1 LFWSLNKKD
10 IETPMNTQ
18 VDWTNEQ
25 WSRIKQ
31 VVLDEATKASVGGS
45 FLPCC
50 GPLERSATVVRAE
63 KLTDDL
69 QIRVDDVDTI
79 KLCTLT
85 VLVQLKHQQLAEE
98 NLTGAFSAFR
108 RAANL
113 LARAEDAIVFNGLRI
128 NSPGTELTALHVPPQ
143 CTITG
148 GQELQ
153 GLVRAGL
160 PVPPEAVPPAPPE
173 AVPPAPPEAV
183 PPAPPEFLVREPYGE
198 NLVPAVASAIAA
210 LENNGHY
217 GPFACVLGNAAFV
230 AAHTPSPSSLVLPRD
245 RMEPLLGTS
254 LLRSSV
260 LNPKQITIVGLAGDP
275 IDLVVATPPT
285 VQFLNVTDEAKY
297 LFRVYEKFV
306 LRIKEEG
313 AVKSFSLA

>member
-1 LFWSLNKKD
+1 
-10 IETPMNTQ
+10 MNTQ

-25 WSRIKQ
+25 WSQVKQ
-31 VVLDEATKASVGGS
+31 VVLDEATKVSVAGS

-85 VLVQLKHQQLAEE
+85 ILVQLKYQQLAEE
-98 NLTGAFSAFR
+98 SLTGAFSAFR

-113 LARAEDAIVFNGLRI
+113 LARAEGAIVFNGLRI
-128 NSPGTELTALHVPPQ
+128 NSAGTELTALHVPPQ

-160 PVPPEAVPPAPPE
+160 PVPQEAGQ
-173 AVPPAPPEAV
+173 
-183 PPAPPEFLVREPYGE
+183 PAPPEFLVRESYGE
-198 NLVPAVASAIAA
+198 NLVPAVANAIAA
-210 LENNGHY
+210 LEETGHY
-217 GPFACVLGNAAFV
+217 GPFACVLGHDAFV
-230 AAHTPSPSSLVLPRD
+230 AAHTPSSGSLVLPRD